1 MAKRTRENAYPLDL
15 TGKDKSQSAVLA
27 VQSLRAI
34 QASISTSAL
43 SLVGLFRWFTAS
55 AVRKAAVASIWAVWG
70 AVLQIAQVAFARIL
84 QVLAAATIQDRTA
97 TVRAVYPDATPAQLP
112 TYSSQ
117 PAQGRPTP
125 IHTMTGDG
133 RPSFGNYK
141 LLYWYELWHDRK
153 RRFYQRWS
161 PGTRSSRWALYIVC
175 WRQQT
180 IDRRIGGYL

>member
-1 MAKRTRENAYPLDL
+1 MNL
-15 TGKDKSQSAVLA
+15 TGKDKSQSAILA

-34 QASISTSAL
+34 RANISTSAL
-43 SLVGLFRWFTAS
+43 SFVSLFRWFATP

-70 AVLQIAQVAFARIL
+70 AVLQVAQAVFARIL
-84 QVLAAATIQDRTA
+84 LVPAAATTQDRTA
-97 TVRAVYPDATPAQLP
+97 TVRAVYPGATPAQLL
-112 TYSSQ
+112 TYSSH
-117 PAQGRPTP
+117 PAQVRPTP

-133 RPSFGNYK
+133 WSGFRKYK

-153 RRFYQRWS
+153 RRLYQRWS

-180 IDRRIGGYL
+180 IDRLIGG